1 MENIPFHIFQEMEF
15 SCQVFKF
22 FSCSFPTAIQLI
34 LLMKVII
41 LEEYKH
47 YTPNLS
53 IFRQKKSAHY
63 LNLIKLF
70 IDSFEKNFPIKQKN
84 NIKTEKTSW
93 LLRQVKVG
101 RSFPPFFVALPIN

>member
-1 MENIPFHIFQEMEF
+1 M
-15 SCQVFKF
+15 
-22 FSCSFPTAIQLI
+22 AIQLI

-47 YTPNLS
+47 YTANLS

-70 IDSFEKNFPIKQKN
+70 IASFEKNFPIKQKN
-84 NIKTEKTSW
+84 NKKNRKNKLVVKTS
-93 LLRQVKVG
+93 
-101 RSFPPFFVALPIN
+101 